1 MDITRCESLIPVISS
16 QTWHALG
23 DIPRH
28 KARNIGISNFSP
40 DQVKR
45 LLRESTI
52 KPAVHQFE
60 LHPYL
65 QQVEWVKWHKEHDI
79 KVTAYSP
86 LAGTNPTYGS
96 HEPNEKD
103 PPWLLE
109 NPTILQIAEKRGC
122 TSAQVALA
130 WGIGRETIVIP
141 KSSRVEHIIEDFD
154 TLKCELLEEDF
165 QTIAALGRHY
175 VKRYNNPSQGWGV
188 NLFDGLE
195 GL

>member
-1 MDITRCESLIPVISS
+1 M
-16 QTWHALG
+16 G
-23 DIPRH
+23 DISRR

-45 LLRESTI
+45 LLRESEV

-65 QQVEWVKWHKEHDI
+65 QQVEWVYWHVEHNI
-79 KVTAYSP
+79 MVTAYSP
-86 LAGTNPTYGS
+86 LAGTNPTYHSHGS
-96 HEPNEKD
+96 DEKE
-103 PPWLLE
+103 PPWLLT

-130 WGIGRETIVIP
+130 WGIGRGTSVIP
-141 KSSRVEHIIEDFD
+141 KSARAEHIAEDFD
-154 TLKCELLEEDF
+154 TLKCELQEEDF
-165 QTIAALGRHY
+165 RAIEALGRRY

-195 GL
+195 GVSV